1 MSTVEIIYPTLKK
14 QESFYIE
21 FENGMTIQQAIEKS
35 GILNAYKEIDLTV
48 NHVGIFNQ
56 IKKLSD
62 DVKVGDRIEIYRDLI
77 ANPKEVRRK
86 RAQKQKEAGII
97 K

>member
-1 MSTVEIIYPTLKK
+1 MSTIEIIYPTLNK

-21 FENGMTIQQAIEKS
+21 LENGMTIQQAIEKS
-35 GILNAYKEIDLTV
+35 GILNTYKEIDLNK

-56 IKKLSD
+56 VKKLSD
-62 DVKVGDRIEIYRDLI
+62 SVKAGDRIEIYRDLI

-86 RAQKQKEAGII
+86 RAQKQKEAGVI

>member
-1 MSTVEIIYPTLKK
+1 MSTIEIIYPTLKT
-14 QESFYIE
+14 QEPYYIK
-21 FENGMTIQQAIEKS
+21 FKNNLTIEEAIEMS
-35 GILNAYKEIDLTV
+35 GILKKHKEIDLNI

-56 IKKLSD
+56 VKKLTD
-62 DVKVGDRIEIYRDLI
+62 KVNAGDRIEIYRDLI

-86 RAQKQKEAGII
+86 RAQKQKEAGVI

>member
-1 MSTVEIIYPTLKK
+1 MSTIEIIYPTLEEQK
-14 QESFYIE
+14 SF
-21 FENGMTIQQAIEKS
+21 FVNFTANMTIEEAIEKS
-35 GILNAYKEIDLTV
+35 DILKKYEEIDLKI

-56 IKKLSD
+56 VKKLTD
-62 DVKVGDRIEIYRDLI
+62 KINAGDRIEIYRDLI

-86 RAQKQKEAGII
+86 RAQKQKEAGVI

>member
-1 MSTVEIIYPTLKK
+1 MSTIEIIYPTIEK
-14 QESFYIE
+14 QELFYVE
-21 FENGMTIQQAIEKS
+21 YKSNLTIEKAINIS
-35 GILNAYKEIDLTV
+35 GILEKYPEIDLII

-56 IKKLSD
+56 VKKLTD
-62 DVKVGDRIEIYRDLI
+62 KVNAGDRIEIYRDLI

-86 RAQKQKEAGII
+86 RAQKQKEAGVI

>member
-1 MSTVEIIYPTLKK
+1 MSTIEIIYPTLKR

-21 FENGMTIQQAIEKS
+21 FKNNMTIEEAIEMS
-35 GILNAYKEIDLTV
+35 GILNKYKEIDLNI

-56 IKKLSD
+56 
-62 DVKVGDRIEIYRDLI
+62 VKNLTDKVNAGDRIEIYRDLI

-86 RAQKQKEAGII
+86 RAQKQKEAGVI

>member
-1 MSTVEIIYPTLKK
+1 MSTIEIIYPTLLK
-14 QESFYIE
+14 QEPFYIDYE
-21 FENGMTIQQAIEKS
+21 SNLTIQEAIKKS
-35 GILNAYKEIDLTV
+35 GILEKYQEIDLNS

-56 IKKLSD
+56 VKKLSD
-62 DVKVGDRIEIYRDLI
+62 YVNAGDRIEIYRELI

>member
-1 MSTVEIIYPTLKK
+1 MSTVEIIYPTLNK
-14 QESFYIE
+14 QEPFYIE

-35 GILNAYKEIDLTV
+35 GILNTYKEIDLNK

-56 IKKLSD
+56 VKKLSD
-62 DVKVGDRIEIYRDLI
+62 SVKAGDRIEIYRDLI

-86 RAQKQKEAGII
+86 RAQKQKEAGVI